1 MFWVL
6 RLHTD
11 QQINYRLDSNQ
22 YDPGETVE
30 LKIAVT
36 LPYPIYKQEFQR
48 VDGRFEH
55 EGEFYKLVKQKYEHD
70 TLYIVC
76 IRDRQTRELVKTM
89 NDYVEM
95 TQANP
100 PTDQKAWSFLSK
112 LMKDFY
118 SHEGISILHQYGF
131 SMPSLF
137 GERPEFFL
145 PPLIPVHAPPPK
157 G

>member
-36 LPYPIYKQEFQR
+36 LPYPIYTQEFQR
-48 VDGRFEH
+48 INGRFEH
-55 EGEFYKLVKQKYEHD
+55 GGEFYKLVKQKYEHD

-76 IRDRQTRELVKTM
+76 IRDHQTRELVKTM
-89 NDYVEM
+89 DDYVEM
-95 TQANP
+95 TQAGP
-100 PTDQKAWSFLSK
+100 PANQKALSFLSK
-112 LMKDFY
+112 LIKDFY
-118 SHEGISILHQYGF
+118 SHVGVNIIHQYGF
-131 SMPSLF
+131 RIAALF
-137 GERPEFFL
+137 GERAEFFL
-145 PPLIPVHAPPPK
+145 QPLIPVHAPPPK
-157 G
+157 V